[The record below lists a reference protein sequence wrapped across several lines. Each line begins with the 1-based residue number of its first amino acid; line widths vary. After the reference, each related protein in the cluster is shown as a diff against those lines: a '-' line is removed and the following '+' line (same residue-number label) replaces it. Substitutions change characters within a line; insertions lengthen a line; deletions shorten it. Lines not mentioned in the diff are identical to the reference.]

1 MLRQSG
7 SVTRKFGNLNGSGGN
22 LVLVD
27 SFDATFS
34 SIKFRVSVEFLSIKG
49 H

>member
-7 SVTRKFGNLNGSGGN
+7 SVTRKFGNLKGSGGN
-22 LVLVD
+22 LVLVN
-27 SFDATFS
+27 SFDAKFS
-34 SIKFRVSVEFLSIKG
+34 SIKFRGSVEFLSSKG